1 MPLIQRLGLAMAT
14 TGWLLLGNPSAAAT
28 SDATQS
34 DASASA
40 TAPISADTCIAPIS
54 YLPLDA
60 AQVGRNDQ
68 GVAALGTYER
78 ISPDGRYV
86 LRSYSGARL
95 GRVSLMELPA
105 AGTGPVLAYRTPL
118 SNEAFPVQGSWRY
131 LVDVNGQHYRL
142 AEVLRQQ
149 TRARPLFR
157 GGMTGFYAAASE
169 LAPDASP
176 GAEKPVIRIR
186 SLSWPQDANPDQQG
200 VGPLQ
205 VATIEVQDDGRTARL
220 VGNSGARFICGAR
233 ASTDGNVYA
242 LPMISIDGSEFS
254 AIPQVPRQ
262 GQPSMRV
269 YGLAAPSDAN
279 PDTCELRADLGES
292 PGKAV
297 FGFPRAGTPA
307 WLTYSDLG
315 QIYVHDRELRQ
326 SARLEHAKHRV
337 LVTAFPG
344 LTRDGRVIYGATW
357 HNCADPGA
365 CPTQTG
371 YVVADP
377 YQSEAYR
384 ALWRAA
390 GHQPPRQCIT
400 TGEVQAER
408 ARFARLHGLTP

>member
-1 MPLIQRLGLAMAT
+1 MSLRRHAGLATAIL
-14 TGWLLLGNPSAAAT
+14 GLLLGPSPAL
-28 SDATQS
+28 
-34 DASASA
+34 A
-40 TAPISADTCIAPIS
+40 TASSSGADACIAPIS

-60 AQVGRNDQ
+60 EQVGRNDQ

-78 ISPDGRYV
+78 ISPDGRFV
-86 LRSYSGARL
+86 LRSYSGAKL

-105 AGTGPVLAYRTPL
+105 AGTGPVKAYRTPL

-131 LVDVNGQHYRL
+131 LVDVNGEHYRF
-142 AEVLRQQ
+142 ADVLRLQ
-149 TRARPLFR
+149 TQARPLFR

-169 LAPDASP
+169 LPPDD
-176 GAEKPVIRIR
+176 GADGGTSTIRIR

-205 VATIEVQDDGRTARL
+205 IATIGVQDDGRRAKVVSNT
-220 VGNSGARFICGAR
+220 GPRFICSAR

-269 YGLAAPSDAN
+269 YGLGSASEASPA
-279 PDTCELRADLGES
+279 TCDLRADLGES

-297 FGFPRAGTPA
+297 FGFPPGGAPA

-326 SARLEHAKHRV
+326 SARLEHARHRV

-357 HNCADPGA
+357 HDCTDTKA
-365 CPTQTG
+365 CPAQAG

-390 GHQPPRQCIT
+390 GRQPPRQCIT
-400 TGEVQAER
+400 AGQVQAER
-408 ARFARLHGLTP
+408 ARFARLHGLGP